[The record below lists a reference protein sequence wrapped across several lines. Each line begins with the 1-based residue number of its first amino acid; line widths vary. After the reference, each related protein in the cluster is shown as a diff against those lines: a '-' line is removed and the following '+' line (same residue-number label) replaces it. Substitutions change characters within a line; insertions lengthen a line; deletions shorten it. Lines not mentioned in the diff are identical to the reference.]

1 MAEKNPGIVYVI
13 TNPSIPGKVIIGHVQ
28 STSDDPF
35 VAVEALN
42 ERIRQHS
49 SASVPEPYELYYA
62 VAVDDISAKG
72 LLHRAFGFA
81 RSNNGEFFEIEPEN
95 VKAAMQLILIGG
107 SEKITLELCDVLGM
121 KKSAPVKKKQKRHRF
136 SDFGIAKGE
145 KLDFDKDGNIK
156 VEVYDADSQEV
167 AFCTQGFDK
176 KPRALSRA
184 TCMAFAK
191 IGHEVPEEKR
201 FRGASH
207 WKYKGRKLKEIFDG
221 KGG

>member
-35 VAVEALN
+35 VTVEALN

-107 SEKITLELCDVLGM
+107 SENITLELCDVLGM

-145 KLDFDKDGNIK
+145 KLDFVEDGNIK
-156 VEVYDADSQEV
+156 AEVFDVNSQKV
-167 AFCTQGFDK
+167 VFCTQGFDK
-176 KPRALSRA
+176 EPRALSRA
-184 TCMAFAK
+184 THMALAK
-191 IGHEVPEEKR
+191 IGHSAAEWKSV
-201 FRGASH
+201 RGAMF
-207 WKYKGRKLKEIFDG
+207 WKYKGRNLDEIFDG